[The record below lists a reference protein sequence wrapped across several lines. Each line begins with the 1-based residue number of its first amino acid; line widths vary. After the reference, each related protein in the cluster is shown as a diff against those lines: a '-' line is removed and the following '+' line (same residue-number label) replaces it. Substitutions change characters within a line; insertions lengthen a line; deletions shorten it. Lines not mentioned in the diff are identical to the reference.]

1 MNDYII
7 TFGTEL
13 SDEQLDKIEMYGHIP
28 AKIGS
33 VYINAKSPWHA
44 MRIFK
49 KKYGIKK
56 VLFHTRNPLKQVYIV
71 RPITCDSY
79 VAFRVWGLKWSRD
92 FTMLI

>member
-49 KKYGIKK
+49 K
-56 VLFHTRNPLKQVYIV
+56 N
-71 RPITCDSY
+71 
-79 VAFRVWGLKWSRD
+79 
-92 FTMLI
+92 ME